1 MTTEL
6 EDKIKN
12 LEDQIILYR
21 EALTIIALTTDPD
34 SIAENGQ
41 FAAEVLEKMLHSD
54 GTLQNHINQAVEEE
68 RLDLIDLCLEMSHED
83 TFNLSSRMAHNNA
96 LSDLVEVIRQR
107 GAQ

>member
-12 LEDQIILYR
+12 LEEQILLYR
-21 EALTIIALTTDPD
+21 EALTIIAEENDPEA
-34 SIAENGQ
+34 IAENGQ

-54 GTLQNHINQAVEEE
+54 GTLQNHIDRAVEEE
-68 RLDLIDLCLEMSHED
+68 RLELIDVCLDMSHED